1 MINNPLV
8 RIYVH
13 SFQNVEKPN
22 TIKYICTK
30 NSCEM
35 KLHFIAI
42 FYCMIFEG
50 VRKMRIAL
58 YGKKMEALKLYKE
71 RLENKFNICGRTVKI
86 DYYTNESEIKNNM
99 QRYDLIVL
107 SNSLL
112 DEFTQSISD
121 ESDRNITFVSGKKIE
136 TCPVEDILYVEA
148 ELKKVHVWKKN
159 EDMLLSIPIS
169 KLEGLLKKEGF
180 IKSHR
185 SYIVNSIHISSI
197 TKDTIILDNGIR
209 IPVSKYRIKEV
220 REEYL
225 ALIKRKEQYK

>member
-1 MINNPLV
+1 
-8 RIYVH
+8 
-13 SFQNVEKPN
+13 
-22 TIKYICTK
+22 
-30 NSCEM
+30 M
-35 KLHFIAI
+35 KLHFITI
-42 FYCMIFEG
+42 FYCRIYEG

-58 YGKKMEALKLYKE
+58 YGKKMESLKQYKE
-71 RLENKFNICGRTVKI
+71 SLENKFNVCGKSVNI
-86 DYYTNESEIKNNM
+86 DYYTNEAEIKDNM
-99 QRYDLIVL
+99 QQYDLIVL

-112 DEFTQSISD
+112 HEFTQSISD
-121 ESDRNITFVSGKKIE
+121 ESTRNITFVSGKKIE
-136 TCPVEDILYVEA
+136 TCLVQDILYVEA

-169 KLEGLLKKEGF
+169 KMEGLLKEEGF

-185 SYIVNSIHISSI
+185 SYIVNSTHISSI

-225 ALIKRKEQYK
+225 TLMKRKGQYQ

>member
-1 MINNPLV
+1 
-8 RIYVH
+8 
-13 SFQNVEKPN
+13 
-22 TIKYICTK
+22 
-30 NSCEM
+30 M
-35 KLHFIAI
+35 KLHFITI
-42 FYCMIFEG
+42 FYCRIYEG

-58 YGKKMEALKLYKE
+58 YGKKMESLKQYKE
-71 RLENKFNICGRTVKI
+71 SLENKFSVYGKSVNI
-86 DYYTNESEIKNNM
+86 DYYTNEAEIKNNM
-99 QRYDLIVL
+99 QQYDLIVL

-112 DEFTQSISD
+112 HEFTQSISD
-121 ESDRNITFVSGKKIE
+121 ESTRNITFVSGKKIE
-136 TCPVEDILYVEA
+136 TCLVQDILYVEA

-169 KLEGLLKKEGF
+169 KMEGLLKEEGF

-185 SYIVNSIHISSI
+185 SYIVNSAHISSI

-225 ALIKRKEQYK
+225 TLMKRKGQYQ